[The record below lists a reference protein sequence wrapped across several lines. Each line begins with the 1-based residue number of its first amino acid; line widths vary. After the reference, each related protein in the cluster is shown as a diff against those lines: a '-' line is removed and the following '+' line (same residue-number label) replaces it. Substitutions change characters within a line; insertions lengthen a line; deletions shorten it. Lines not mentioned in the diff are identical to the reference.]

1 MITELVSVGTEILL
15 GNIVN
20 TNSAYLSEKC
30 ALLGLSVY
38 YQDVVGDNE
47 GRMRDVIR
55 TALDRSD
62 VVILTGGLGP
72 TEDDITKEV
81 TADLMGMPLE
91 EDSHSRK
98 LIDKYLK
105 EYEKNNPQRRI
116 TKNNYK
122 QAMVPKGAIVLD
134 NHNGTAPGLIL
145 EKNGKTA
152 ILLPGPPNEMKPMF
166 EEYIVPYL
174 QKNQPEIIMSQMVK
188 ISGIGESQVAEEIQ
202 DLIESQTNPTIAP
215 YAKTGEVHLR
225 VTASAENEKAC
236 KKLIKPVVKELKKRF
251 GENVFAT
258 DESKTLEEAVV
269 DLLKEKDLRL
279 SLAESLT
286 GGMIAQRIVNV
297 SGASEVFGYGFVTY
311 SNKAKH
317 KCLGVKK
324 STLKEKGAV
333 SARCAREMAKG
344 ACKASGADISISVT
358 GLAGPG
364 GGTKETPVGTV
375 FMGCCYEGR
384 TIAKEFHF
392 TGNRMRIREQ
402 TTAHAL
408 AMLRDCIIM
417 GIPKK

>member
-1 MITELVSVGTEILL
+1 MITELISVGTEILL

-81 TADLMGMPLE
+81 TADLMGMPLK

-122 QAMVPKGAIVLD
+122 QAMVPEGAIVLD

-145 EKNGKTA
+145 EKKGKTA
-152 ILLPGPPNEMKPMF
+152 ILLPGPPNELKPMF
-166 EEYIVPYL
+166 EEYVVPYL
-174 QKNQPEIIMSQMVK
+174 QKNQPEIIVSQMVK
-188 ISGIGESQVAEEIQ
+188 SSGIGESQVAEEIQ

-236 KKLIKPVVKELKKRF
+236 RKLIKPVVK
-251 GENVFAT
+251 
-258 DESKTLEEAVV
+258 
-269 DLLKEKDLRL
+269 
-279 SLAESLT
+279 
-286 GGMIAQRIVNV
+286 IA
-297 SGASEVFGYGFVTY
+297 
-311 SNKAKH
+311 
-317 KCLGVKK
+317 
-324 STLKEKGAV
+324 
-333 SARCAREMAKG
+333 
-344 ACKASGADISISVT
+344 D
-358 GLAGPG
+358 
-364 GGTKETPVGTV
+364 
-375 FMGCCYEGR
+375 
-384 TIAKEFHF
+384 
-392 TGNRMRIREQ
+392 
-402 TTAHAL
+402 
-408 AMLRDCIIM
+408 
-417 GIPKK
+417 

>member
-1 MITELVSVGTEILL
+1 MITELISVGTEILL

-81 TADLMGMPLE
+81 TADLMGMPLK

-122 QAMVPKGAIVLD
+122 QAMVPEGAIVLD

-145 EKNGKTA
+145 EKKGKTA
-152 ILLPGPPNEMKPMF
+152 ILLPGPPNELKPMF
-166 EEYIVPYL
+166 EEYVVPYL
-174 QKNQPEIIMSQMVK
+174 QKNQPEIIVSQMVK

-202 DLIESQTNPTIAP
+202 DLIEKQTNPTIAP

-225 VTASAENEKAC
+225 ITAKAEDEKKC
-236 KKLIKPVVKELKKRF
+236 KEMIKPIVHELKKRF
-251 GENVFAT
+251 GKNVFAT
-258 DESKTLEEAVV
+258 KEEKTLEEAVV
-269 DLLKEKDLRL
+269 DLLKEKNMTL
-279 SLAESLT
+279 SLAESCT
-286 GGMIAQRIVNV
+286 GGAVAARIVNV
-297 SGASEVFGYGFVTY
+297 PGASEALMCGFVTY
-311 SNKAKH
+311 TNRAKR

-324 STLKEKGAV
+324 STLKNEGAV
-333 SARCAREMAKG
+333 SAKCAKEMAKG
-344 ACKASGADISISVT
+344 GAKAAETDVCLSVT

-364 GGTKETPVGTV
+364 GGTEETPVGTV
-375 FMGCCYEGR
+375 FMGCCCAGKTTTR
-384 TIAKEFHF
+384 EFHF
-392 TGNRMRIREQ
+392 TGNRSRIRGQ
-402 TTAHAL
+402 AVAQAL
-408 AMLRDCIIM
+408 TFIRDSLLEC
-417 GIPKK
+417 GE

>member
-1 MITELVSVGTEILL
+1 MITELISVGTEILL

-81 TADLMGMPLE
+81 TADLMGMSLK

-145 EKNGKTA
+145 EKKGKTA

-174 QKNQPEIIMSQMVK
+174 QKNQPEIIVSQMVK

-251 GENVFAT
+251 GENIFAT
-258 DESKTLEEAVV
+258 DESKTLEEAVI
-269 DLLKEKDLRL
+269 DLLKEKDLKL

-297 SGASEVFGYGFVTY
+297 SGASDVFGYGFVTY

-333 SARCAREMAKG
+333 SAKCAREMAKG
-344 ACKASGADISISVT
+344 ACKESGADISISVT

-417 GIPKK
+417 GIPNK